1 MNITSLL
8 ESVNRMD
15 SETAHILDVLGENE
29 SYLFRGLFTEIES
42 IRKSLMDEQR
52 RLDAS
57 RAGYNAEYKAACR
70 LLKQACRDDLKRAWK
85 NKDGQICACD
95 GFVGIRLTD
104 PKYDLPL
111 ADTDKQVIDLDSLI
125 SSAVKGISTDAE
137 NLPDAAALKTYHKVI
152 SAEYKAKCNAKEL
165 RYLKDANNGYLPIW
179 YRFEAN
185 GAYVNLEY
193 LLLVLEIIP
202 DAKFYTRES
211 AVSAI
216 YAKGENAEAIVL
228 PVRASETAESTIR
241 ANEDSAALRA
251 GTYFSVA

>member
-1 MNITSLL
+1 MNITALL
-8 ESVNRMD
+8 ESVNRMND
-15 SETAHILDVLGENE
+15 ETAHIIEALGENE
-29 SYLFRGLFTEIES
+29 TYLFRGLSAEIES

-57 RAGYNAEYKAACR
+57 RVGYNAEYKAACR
-70 LLKQACRDDLKRAWK
+70 LLKQASNDSMKRAWK
-85 NKDGQICACD
+85 NEKGQICVCD
-95 GFVGIRLTD
+95 GFIGIRLTD
-104 PKYDLPL
+104 PKFDLPL
-111 ADTDKQVIDLDSLI
+111 SDKKVFDLDKIIDST
-125 SSAVKGISTDAE
+125 AKGITSEEE
-137 NLPDAAALKTYHKVI
+137 NMPDAAALKTYYKVI

-179 YRFEAN
+179 YRFDTN

-202 DAKFYTRES
+202 DAKFYTQKS
-211 AVSAI
+211 TVSAI

-241 ANEDSAALRA
+241 ADADSAALRA

>member
-1 MNITSLL
+1 MDITKLIESTSRMND
-8 ESVNRMD
+8 EVN
-15 SETAHILDVLGENE
+15 HILDVLGENE
-29 SYLFRGLFTEIES
+29 RYLFRGLTTELES
-42 IRKSLMDEQR
+42 MRKSLIGEQHR
-52 RLDAS
+52 IDAS
-57 RAGYNAEYKAACR
+57 RAGYSSEYKAACR
-70 LLKQACRDDLKRAWK
+70 LLKGAVRDDLKNAWK

-111 ADTDKQVIDLDSLI
+111 ADKQVIDLDSI
-125 SSAVKGISTDAE
+125 VDGAAKGITSEEE
-137 NLPDAAALKTYHKVI
+137 NMPDAAALKTYYKVI
-152 SAEYKAKCNAKEL
+152 SAEYKAKCNVKEL

-179 YRFEAN
+179 YRFESN

-202 DAKFYTRES
+202 DAKFYTQKS

>member
-1 MNITSLL
+1 MNVTSLL
-8 ESVNRMD
+8 ESVNRMN

-29 SYLFRGLFTEIES
+29 SYLFRGLTAEIES
-42 IRKSLMDEQR
+42 IRKSLMEEQR

-85 NKDGQICACD
+85 NEKGQICACD

-111 ADTDKQVIDLDSLI
+111 ADKQVFDLDSLVDG
-125 SSAVKGISTDAE
+125 AAKGITSEEE
-137 NLPDAAALKTYHKVI
+137 NMPDAAALKTYYKVI

-165 RYLKDANNGYLPIW
+165 RYLKDANNGYLPIR
-179 YRFEAN
+179 YKFESN

-193 LLLVLEIIP
+193 LLLVMEIIP
-202 DAKFYTRES
+202 DAKFYTQKS
-211 AVSAI
+211 TVSVI
-216 YAKGENAEAIVL
+216 YAKGENTEAIVL

>member
-1 MNITSLL
+1 MNVTSLL

-29 SYLFRGLFTEIES
+29 SYLFRGLTAEIES

-70 LLKQACRDDLKRAWK
+70 LLKQASNDSMKRAWK
-85 NKDGQICACD
+85 NEKGQICACD

-104 PKYDLPL
+104 PKFDLPL
-111 ADTDKQVIDLDSLI
+111 SDKKVFDLDKIIDST
-125 SSAVKGISTDAE
+125 AKGIASEEE
-137 NLPDAAALKTYHKVI
+137 NMPDAAALKTYHKVI
-152 SAEYKAKCNAKEL
+152 LAEYKAKYNSKRL
-165 RYLKDANNGYLPIW
+165 KYLKDCNNGYLPI
-179 YRFEAN
+179 YYKFESN

-193 LLLVLEIIP
+193 LLLIMEIIP
-202 DAKFYTRES
+202 DGKFYTQTS
-211 AVSAI
+211 AVSAL

-241 ANEDSAALRA
+241 ADADSAALRA